1 MSYKA
6 WVVGAAGVVLAFGC
20 DSSDPDADGGQA
32 GSGGKAGS
40 GTAGS
45 SSAGKN
51 SGGSSGSDAG
61 GKTSGGSGSGGTAG
75 SGGSGSGGTAG
86 QGEAGNS
93 IGGEGGEGV
102 GGEGGTGGVGGAPD
116 EAPVV
121 AYVSTLFGTLFM
133 ASVDPKSGAPKLLP
147 EPPDID
153 GTVNGVVVSPNGK
166 FAFVPADPP
175 RVETFPI
182 GADGSLPAEPSST
195 VELDDE
201 DGHLLS
207 LSLDP
212 QGRFAY
218 GVLPFEQ
225 SIQVFKLNQQT
236 GVLTLAGDPMPI
248 GEEPNLRSP
257 AYAAPDPSGR
267 FVYVTQQ
274 AGGPFGIRGY
284 RVNQTSGELT
294 ELPTSPFEEGDVI
307 GGIAAFTPDGK
318 FMYTSGNGL
327 NGFAVDGETGELT
340 LLEGSPFSD
349 DVGTDPWAPNLAMD
363 PQGKLLFASNFL
375 LTRHITGFK
384 IDAQTGALEQ
394 AAGDPVTS
402 PAPYSIALSPGGKF
416 VYVGDDNGQTSV
428 FKVDRAS
435 AQLTKVEGSPFE
447 FGGLEAD
454 VAFVTL
460 P

>member
-1 MSYKA
+1 MNASMSYKA
-6 WVVGAAGVVLAFGC
+6 WVVGVAGVVLAFGC
-20 DSSDPDADGGQA
+20 DSSEPDGDGGEA
-32 GSGGKAGS
+32 GSGGGKG
-40 GTAGS
+40 GT
-45 SSAGKN
+45 
-51 SGGSSGSDAG
+51 GGSSA
-61 GKTSGGSGSGGTAG
+61 
-75 SGGSGSGGTAG
+75 GTAG
-86 QGEAGNS
+86 QGEAGQA
-93 IGGEGGEGV
+93 V
-102 GGEGGTGGVGGAPD
+102 GGEGGAGLGGEGGVGGAPD

-121 AYVSTLFGTLFM
+121 AYISTLLGTLYM
-133 ASVDPKSGAPKLLP
+133 ASVDPTSGAPELLP

-153 GTVNGVVVSPNGK
+153 GFVNGVVVSPNGK

-201 DGHLLS
+201 EANLLS

-236 GVLTLAGDPMPI
+236 GVLTLSGDPVPI

-257 AYAAPDPSGR
+257 AFAAPDPSGR

-284 RVNQTSGELT
+284 SVNQTTGALT
-294 ELPTSPFEEGDVI
+294 ELAASPFEEGDVI
-307 GGIAAFTPDGK
+307 SGIATFTPDGK

-327 NGFAVDGETGELT
+327 NGFAVDQDTGELT

-349 DVGTDPWAPNLAMD
+349 DVSTDPWAPNLAMD
-363 PQGKLLFASNFL
+363 PQGKFLVASDFL
-375 LTRHITGFK
+375 QTRHITGFK
-384 IDAQTGALEQ
+384 IDAATGALEQ

-402 PAPYSIALSPGGKF
+402 PAPYSIGLSPGGKF

-428 FKVDRAS
+428 FKVNRAS

-454 VAFVTL
+454 IAFVTL